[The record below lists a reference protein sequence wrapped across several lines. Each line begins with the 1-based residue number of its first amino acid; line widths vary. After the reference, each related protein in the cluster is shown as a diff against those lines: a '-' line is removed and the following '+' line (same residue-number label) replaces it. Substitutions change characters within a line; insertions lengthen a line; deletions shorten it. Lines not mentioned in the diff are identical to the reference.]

1 LTATA
6 ISLGVASVFATSLI
20 GQSAQARTTTLS
32 KQISRADLQITPRE
46 DEALDARWLDAVCT
60 HSEVALASP
69 QVVHTTALLKPSG
82 ASLIMPGAKLLQ

>member
-60 HSEVALASP
+60 HSDVALASP
-69 QVVHTTALLKPSG
+69 QVVHTTALKPSG
-82 ASLIMPGAKLLQ
+82 ASLIIPGAKLLQ